1 MNSLPQGP
9 RLLRGI
15 LSYFNVTRRSLIY
28 SKSCYNLLAW
38 PSYLLFVPQFSYYE
52 SSTFEIFIPFFKLS
66 PMLWKKA
73 LALMN
78 KYNPCERII
87 ITKIWNKQETWIST
101 SLEEGVDV
109 PIESNNNKNKNKLHG
124 FLKFLLITSD
134 YAFEP

>member
-1 MNSLPQGP
+1 
-9 RLLRGI
+9 
-15 LSYFNVTRRSLIY
+15 
-28 SKSCYNLLAW
+28 
-38 PSYLLFVPQFSYYE
+38 
-52 SSTFEIFIPFFKLS
+52 
-66 PMLWKKA
+66 MLWKKA